1 MSVQIPERRPRDQ
14 AEDDQVQAFQV
25 EALDVRGRI
34 ARLGPMLDEVLGNH
48 DYPQPV
54 ARALAEATTLAVL
67 LGSTHK
73 QVRRFILQT
82 QTDGAVDMMV
92 VDITAPDRVRAYAR
106 FDSVK
111 LDAATA
117 EGVGDFGRLVG
128 NGHLAMTIEA
138 GADHNRYQGIVALQ
152 GEPLEAAAHRYFM
165 QSEQI
170 PTRLRLVVG
179 EQMHRGRKK
188 ASWRAGAMLVQFL
201 PEDSARAAQADFD
214 PGDAPEGH
222 EPHTVTEDDAWVEA
236 RSLVETVEDHE
247 LLDPTLSSERLLWRL
262 FNERGVRVFNAQT
275 VTAQCSCSRER
286 VSSVL
291 RSFPQEE
298 RAGMVEDGRVRVTC
312 EFCGRRYEFDPE
324 EIGIEQSSGE
334 DL

>member
-1 MSVQIPERRPRDQ
+1 MNVQIPERRPREQ
-14 AEDDQVQAFQV
+14 AEDDQVQVFQV
-25 EALDVRGRI
+25 DALDVRGRI

-48 DYPQPV
+48 NYPQPV

-106 FDSVK
+106 FDQGK
-111 LDAATA
+111 LEMLSARGTGA
-117 EGVGDFGRLVG
+117 LVG

-138 GADHNRYQGIVALQ
+138 GGEANRYQGIVELQ

-170 PTRLRLVVG
+170 PTRLKLAVG
-179 EQMHRGRKK
+179 EEMHPGNEKSTWRG
-188 ASWRAGAMLVQFL
+188 GAMLVQFL
-201 PEDSARAAQADFD
+201 PEDSTRAAQADFD

-222 EPHTVTEDDAWVEA
+222 ELHTVEEDDAWTEA
-236 RSLVETVEDHE
+236 QSLVETVEDHE

-262 FNERGVRVFNAQT
+262 FNERGVRVFTAQT
-275 VTAQCSCSRER
+275 MTAQCTCSRER
-286 VSSVL
+286 VVSVL
-291 RSFPQEE
+291 KSFPLEE
-298 RAGMVEDGRVRVTC
+298 RTDMVEDGQVQVTC
-312 EFCGRRYEFDPE
+312 EFCGRRYEFDPQ
-324 EIGIEQSSGE
+324 EIGVE
-334 DL
+334 DPPGKKLG